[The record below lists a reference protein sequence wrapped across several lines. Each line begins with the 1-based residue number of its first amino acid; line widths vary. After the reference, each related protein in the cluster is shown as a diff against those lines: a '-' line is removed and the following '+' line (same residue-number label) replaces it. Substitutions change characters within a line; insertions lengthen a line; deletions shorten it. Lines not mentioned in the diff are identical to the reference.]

1 MAVNPIPEGYHT
13 VTPYLTV
20 PGVARLIDFVKRA
33 FGAEI
38 TEGPMTRPDGT
49 IMHVE
54 VRIGDSKVMMGEPTG
69 QFQPM
74 PAMLYVY
81 VKDTDAT
88 YLSAMR
94 AGATSLMEP
103 ADQFYGDR
111 NAGVEDPCGNR
122 WWIATHK
129 EDVPAE
135 EMARRA
141 RQAAAK
147 QRHA

>member
-1 MAVNPIPEGYHT
+1 
-13 VTPYLTV
+13 
-20 PGVARLIDFVKRA
+20 
-33 FGAEI
+33 
-38 TEGPMTRPDGT
+38 MTRPDGT